1 MSDALRQCRNRL
13 QLSQREF
20 ADRLGVASETYRTWE
35 SGRRPAPADVVTRA
49 RLFSGCPDDRALLP
63 LRVIASM
70 VGVHVATLRAAAR
83 DGRLPVV
90 YDARTSYR
98 QLRPRATLADATEFR
113 RVSYWKRM
121 SAQPKPAAMDWAAIP
136 VDYHLQIRAL
146 RGRLGI
152 SQAQCAALLGAAR
165 KAVIYQWESRKRCP
179 SPVFWARI
187 QVLIAGDMDPSS
199 LPTV

>member
-1 MSDALRQCRNRL
+1 MSNALRQCRNRL

-49 RLFSGCPDDRALLP
+49 RLFSDCPDDRALLS
-63 LRVIASM
+63 LRVLASM

-90 YDARTSYR
+90 YDTRTSYR

-113 RVSYWKRM
+113 RVAYGK
-121 SAQPKPAAMDWAAIP
+121 
-136 VDYHLQIRAL
+136 
-146 RGRLGI
+146 
-152 SQAQCAALLGAAR
+152 
-165 KAVIYQWESRKRCP
+165 
-179 SPVFWARI
+179 
-187 QVLIAGDMDPSS
+187 
-199 LPTV
+199 